1 MIIGIVGKKQSGK
14 DTVCNIIRYI
24 SWLKSSKLWGEVT
37 LNAKHFEAVCESE
50 DIAPILSVWEKHPWA
65 EKLKQCASIIL
76 GCHVSSFE
84 TESIKESFTHI
95 PISNSEGE
103 PMTHREFLQV
113 LGTEVGR
120 TIDPNLWVK
129 SMMSDYDKGFKS
141 YPTYG
146 TDEYRN
152 TAFVH
157 MNTVEPC
164 WIMPDTR
171 FLNEVQ
177 AIKDRK
183 GIVIKVNRD
192 TGLLDNHISEHAL
205 DDYNDYDY
213 VIDNNGTLGE
223 LIVKVAT
230 MMETLGVLQ

>member
-1 MIIGIVGKKQSGK
+1 
-14 DTVCNIIRYI
+14 
-24 SWLKSSKLWGEVT
+24 
-37 LNAKHFEAVCESE
+37 
-50 DIAPILSVWEKHPWA
+50 
-65 EKLKQCASIIL
+65 
-76 GCHVSSFE
+76 
-84 TESIKESFTHI
+84 
-95 PISNSEGE
+95 
-103 PMTHREFLQV
+103 MTHREFLQV

-129 SMMSDYDKGFKS
+129 SMMFDYERKFKS

-146 TDEYRN
+146 TDEYGN
-152 TAFVH
+152 TVFAH

-171 FLNEVQ
+171 FPNEVQ

>member
-1 MIIGIVGKKQSGK
+1 
-14 DTVCNIIRYI
+14 
-24 SWLKSSKLWGEVT
+24 
-37 LNAKHFEAVCESE
+37 
-50 DIAPILSVWEKHPWA
+50 
-65 EKLKQCASIIL
+65 
-76 GCHVSSFE
+76 
-84 TESIKESFTHI
+84 
-95 PISNSEGE
+95 
-103 PMTHREFLQV
+103 
-113 LGTEVGR
+113 
-120 TIDPNLWVK
+120 
-129 SMMSDYDKGFKS
+129 
-141 YPTYG
+141 
-146 TDEYRN
+146 
-152 TAFVH
+152 

-171 FLNEVQ
+171 FPNEVQ

-230 MMETLGVLQ
+230 MMETLGALQ

>member
-14 DTVCNIIRYI
+14 DTVCNIIRYL
-24 SWLKSSKLWGEVT
+24 SWMKSANLEVAP
-37 LNAKHFEAVCESE
+37 NAKHFFYVTNTSNVPV
-50 DIAPILSVWEKHPWA
+50 ISIWEKHSWA

-76 GCHVSSFE
+76 GCHVSGFE

-95 PISNSEGE
+95 PINNSEGE

-141 YPTYG
+141 YPSYG
-146 TDEYRN
+146 TDEYGN
-152 TAFVH
+152 TVFVE
-157 MNTVEPC
+157 MVKVEPC

-171 FLNEVQ
+171 FPNEVK
-177 AIKDRK
+177 AIKDRG

-192 TGLLDNHISEHAL
+192 TGLRDDHISEHAL

-213 VIDNNGTLGE
+213 VIDNNGTMDE
-223 LIVKVAT
+223 LIAKVAT
-230 MMETLGVLQ
+230 MMETLEALR